1 MVESTGDLAVNF
13 VSFHKAGSHYLIA
26 HSRGF
31 RIYELSK
38 LGDMAKNELCWSQKV
53 EGGVRQ
59 AEFLYS
65 NLYDVSAS

>member
-1 MVESTGDLAVNF
+1 MVESSTDLSVNF
-13 VSFHKAGSHYLIA
+13 VAFNRAGSHYLVA
-26 HSRGF
+26 HSRGL

-38 LGDMAKNELCWSQKV
+38 LGDMSKNNLCWSQKV